1 MYRGSLYGRGRLM
14 ISKATDALR
23 ARDWSLNQ
31 IDPDGLRYL
40 ATITVW
46 GHWILCAVGLIE
58 LVYRPYYGVA
68 KYAAYSLL
76 LLVLV
81 VSNGYIH
88 YRLRSNR
95 AITWRWLQ
103 ALYTIGVAVIS
114 VLVAISGGFSHPFL
128 HEFYY
133 PALAAFAVLLTSFRL
148 TMAWVTMVAVAY
160 ILISLIA
167 GDGLDLEARN
177 EKALL
182 ARVAAMYVVVATVNV
197 ASRFERIRRGQ
208 AVQREQALERERMEL
223 SQALQ
228 HERIELSQTIH
239 DTAAQSAYMIGLG
252 IDTAK
257 AIAADADPELT
268 ATLAETSRLSR
279 SMIWNLRH
287 PINMGGIYEGKT
299 LGRALTSHASSFTTV
314 TTVPAEITQTGVEP
328 SLCVETKSRLFSIA
342 HNALTNAYLH
352 SEASRTSVHLE
363 FGEEDTRLSV
373 SDNGI
378 GLPDDYSE
386 RGRGFTNMT
395 STAERLG
402 GRLVVEKRGAMGG
415 ATVTCVIPL
424 ERG

>member
-1 MYRGSLYGRGRLM
+1 MHSGSLYGRGRLM

-68 KYAAYSLL
+68 KFAAYTLL

-148 TMAWVTMVAVAY
+148 TMAYRHA
-160 ILISLIA
+160 
-167 GDGLDLEARN
+167 
-177 EKALL
+177 K
-182 ARVAAMYVVVATVNV
+182 
-197 ASRFERIRRGQ
+197 ASR
-208 AVQREQALERERMEL
+208 V
-223 SQALQ
+223 
-228 HERIELSQTIH
+228 
-239 DTAAQSAYMIGLG
+239 
-252 IDTAK
+252 
-257 AIAADADPELT
+257 
-268 ATLAETSRLSR
+268 
-279 SMIWNLRH
+279 
-287 PINMGGIYEGKT
+287 
-299 LGRALTSHASSFTTV
+299 
-314 TTVPAEITQTGVEP
+314 
-328 SLCVETKSRLFSIA
+328 
-342 HNALTNAYLH
+342 
-352 SEASRTSVHLE
+352 SVDLE
-363 FGEEDTRLSV
+363 FGAEDARLSI

-386 RGRGFTNMT
+386 RGNGFANMT
-395 STAERLG
+395 ATAERLD
-402 GRLVVEKRGAMGG
+402 GRLAVEKRGAMGG

>member
-1 MYRGSLYGRGRLM
+1 MYSGSLYGRGRLM

-68 KYAAYSLL
+68 KFAAYTLL

-167 GDGLDLEARN
+167 
-177 EKALL
+177 
-182 ARVAAMYVVVATVNV
+182 
-197 ASRFERIRRGQ
+197 RGW
-208 AVQREQALERERMEL
+208 V
-223 SQALQ
+223 
-228 HERIELSQTIH
+228 
-239 DTAAQSAYMIGLG
+239 G
-252 IDTAK
+252 
-257 AIAADADPELT
+257 P
-268 ATLAETSRLSR
+268 
-279 SMIWNLRH
+279 
-287 PINMGGIYEGKT
+287 
-299 LGRALTSHASSFTTV
+299 
-314 TTVPAEITQTGVEP
+314 
-328 SLCVETKSRLFSIA
+328 
-342 HNALTNAYLH
+342 
-352 SEASRTSVHLE
+352 
-363 FGEEDTRLSV
+363 
-373 SDNGI
+373 
-378 GLPDDYSE
+378 
-386 RGRGFTNMT
+386 
-395 STAERLG
+395 
-402 GRLVVEKRGAMGG
+402 
-415 ATVTCVIPL
+415 
-424 ERG
+424 